1 MLLPLR
7 DIIVQNSFKLVLNF
21 YFLVLEM
28 KKNFSFTLEINFSIA
43 VNIKFVYLMK
53 ENFLIDFISVLV

>member
-28 KKNFSFTLEINFSIA
+28 KKKFSFTFEINFSIA

>member
-28 KKNFSFTLEINFSIA
+28 KKKFSFTLEINFSIA